1 MINPLSVNGK
11 PVAGIHEYLCDTAED
26 VKQLPT
32 GAAPGSTAYV
42 VETGDVYILNG
53 LKKWV
58 KMK

>member
-1 MINPLSVNGK
+1 MINPISINGK
-11 PVAGIHEYLCDTAED
+11 PVYGIYEYLCDYETD
-26 VKQLPT
+26 VEKLPT

-42 VETGDVYILNG
+42 VETGDIYILNG

>member
-11 PVAGIHEYLCDTAED
+11 PVANIREYICDSADD
-26 VKQLPT
+26 VEKLPT

-42 VETGDVYILNG
+42 IETGDIYILSG